1 MNANKPLTARQQE
14 LYDFI
19 VKCIDDKSIQPT
31 QAEMMEHMLVS
42 SPNSIE
48 GMLASMERK
57 GYVQRTG
64 RARSMKILRR
74 EAA

>member
-1 MNANKPLTARQQE
+1 MIALTARQQE

-19 VKCIDDKSIQPT
+19 IQHVAEKGTQPT
-31 QAEMMEHMLVS
+31 QAEMMEHMLVT

-74 EAA
+74 EH

>member
-1 MNANKPLTARQQE
+1 MNVLTARQKE

-19 VKCIDDKSIQPT
+19 IQHLAETGSQPS
-31 QAEMMEHMLVS
+31 QAEMMDHMSVS
-42 SPNSIE
+42 SQNSIVS
-48 GMLASMERK
+48 MLALMERK

-74 EAA
+74 EH

>member
-1 MNANKPLTARQQE
+1 MNALTARQQE

-19 VKCIDDKSIQPT
+19 LKCIDDKGTQPT
-31 QAEMMEHMLVS
+31 RAEMMEHMLVS

-48 GMLASMERK
+48 SMLALMERK

-64 RARSMKILRR
+64 RARSMKIMRR
-74 EAA
+74 EH

>member
-1 MNANKPLTARQQE
+1 MNALTARQKE

-19 VKCIDDKSIQPT
+19 LKCIDDKGIQPT

-42 SPNSIE
+42 SPNAVES
-48 GMLASMERK
+48 MLALMERK

-74 EAA
+74 EH

>member
-1 MNANKPLTARQQE
+1 MIKLTARQQE

-19 VKCIDDKSIQPT
+19 VKHLAETGSQPS

-42 SPNSIE
+42 SQNSIVS
-48 GMLASMERK
+48 MLALMERK

-74 EAA
+74 EH